1 MTDADRNLTQLES
14 AALTA
19 QVNLADGHARQTPSA
34 HALARLRSVVDGAF
48 AADVSIGAVEQR
60 FLRSLTRWTGQDYD
74 RASRRLL
81 YSASIAIDAVGK
93 FLAGTHRVTGMMT
106 PTFDNLPAL
115 LRLSGV
121 PLVAVPQQRLMP
133 ACDFAH
139 LDSLGIDALVVVL
152 PNNPT
157 GVTWT
162 RDTIA
167 QTMLWAAKRH
177 VLLVFDLSF
186 RMLDPAICF
195 DLVAAGEGAGASV
208 ICIDDTGKVLSL
220 LDTKTSVLSATAD
233 IGPALEQVCSE
244 ILLNVSSMDLLLLTK
259 ILEDEHDNEVERARS
274 LVVDNRVRLLS
285 ALSSLNLPQRVMPR
299 DVLDTMSVEWLFL
312 GPRRDDIVEACAR
325 RGLHVLPGDRFHW
338 ESGDGAGR
346 QHIRLALSRDPQY
359 FERGVK
365 ILQRAVVECGES
377 RRHG

>member
-1 MTDADRNLTQLES
+1 
-14 AALTA
+14 
-19 QVNLADGHARQTPSA
+19 
-34 HALARLRSVVDGAF
+34 
-48 AADVSIGAVEQR
+48 
-60 FLRSLTRWTGQDYD
+60 
-74 RASRRLL
+74 
-81 YSASIAIDAVGK
+81 
-93 FLAGTHRVTGMMT
+93 MMT

>member
-1 MTDADRNLTQLES
+1 
-14 AALTA
+14 
-19 QVNLADGHARQTPSA
+19 
-34 HALARLRSVVDGAF
+34 
-48 AADVSIGAVEQR
+48 
-60 FLRSLTRWTGQDYD
+60 
-74 RASRRLL
+74 
-81 YSASIAIDAVGK
+81 
-93 FLAGTHRVTGMMT
+93 
-106 PTFDNLPAL
+106 
-115 LRLSGV
+115 
-121 PLVAVPQQRLMP
+121 
-133 ACDFAH
+133 
-139 LDSLGIDALVVVL
+139 
-152 PNNPT
+152 
-157 GVTWT
+157 
-162 RDTIA
+162 
-167 QTMLWAAKRH
+167 
-177 VLLVFDLSF
+177 
-186 RMLDPAICF
+186 
-195 DLVAAGEGAGASV
+195 
-208 ICIDDTGKVLSL
+208 
-220 LDTKTSVLSATAD
+220 
-233 IGPALEQVCSE
+233 VCSE